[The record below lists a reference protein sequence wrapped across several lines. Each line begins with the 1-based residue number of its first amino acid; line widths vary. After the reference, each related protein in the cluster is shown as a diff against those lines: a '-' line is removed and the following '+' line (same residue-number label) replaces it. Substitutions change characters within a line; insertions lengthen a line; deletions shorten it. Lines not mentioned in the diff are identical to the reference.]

1 VSLVVALWFRR
12 LILFYTLAHLNTS
25 YRHFLLF
32 INEFHLVDTKELA
45 PLAELNEAILDEGA
59 A

>member
-1 VSLVVALWFRR
+1 MRPP
-12 LILFYTLAHLNTS
+12 ILPAAAHLNTS

-32 INEFHLVDTKELA
+32 INEFQLVDAKELA
-45 PLAELNEAILDEGA
+45 PLAELNEAILDENA